1 VGGNNENQEAYQGCT
16 TKEFNKRYICNLEDD
31 ELAEQEM
38 KLSETQQHVIDR
50 MKSGWQL
57 GTSTSLHPYSW
68 LQKDGC
74 GRGGE
79 SEDVHAGTVSALYNR
94 GAIVVD
100 VEGFPLRTYKLVEG
114 EK

>member
-1 VGGNNENQEAYQGCT
+1 
-16 TKEFNKRYICNLEDD
+16 
-31 ELAEQEM
+31 M

-57 GTSTSLHPYSW
+57 GTSTSLHPCSW

-79 SEDVHAGTVSALYNR
+79 AEDVHAGTVHSLLDR
-94 GAIVVD
+94 GMIIVD
-100 VEGFPLRTYKLVEG
+100 HEGFPLRTYKLAG
-114 EK
+114 GAK

>member
-1 VGGNNENQEAYQGCT
+1 
-16 TKEFNKRYICNLEDD
+16 
-31 ELAEQEM
+31 M

-57 GTSTSLHPYSW
+57 GTSTGLNSFSW

-79 SEDVHAGTVSALYNR
+79 AEDVHGNTVRALSDR
-94 GAIVVD
+94 KLIVVD
-100 VEGFPLRTYKLVEG
+100 REGFPLRTYKLPES
-114 EK
+114 KK

>member
-1 VGGNNENQEAYQGCT
+1 
-16 TKEFNKRYICNLEDD
+16 
-31 ELAEQEM
+31 M

-57 GTSTSLHPYSW
+57 GTSMDLRGHSW

-79 SEDVHAGTVSALYNR
+79 TEDVHGNTVSALWSKNI
-94 GAIVVD
+94 IVTD
-100 VEGFPLRTYKLVEG
+100 HERFPLRTYKLAEG
-114 EK
+114 AK